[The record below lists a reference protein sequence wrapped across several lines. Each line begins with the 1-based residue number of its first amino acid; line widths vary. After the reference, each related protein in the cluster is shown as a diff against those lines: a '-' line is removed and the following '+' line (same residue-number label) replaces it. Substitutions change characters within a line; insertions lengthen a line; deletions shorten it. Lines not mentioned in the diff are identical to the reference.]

1 MPCAICL
8 VTSGLLAWSAPA
20 PLRAQSGATLESFR
34 PARTPADAFGVM
46 PAVYLYG
53 QY

>member
-1 MPCAICL
+1 MFVGAEL
-8 VTSGLLAWSAPA
+8 NLLYMAGKADV
-20 PLRAQSGATLESFR
+20 LFEERDL
-34 PARTPADAFGVM
+34 DAFGVM